1 MAGKLKNI
9 IEDIALDHLNNV
21 LAIRYD
27 ICTCAICKNDM
38 LALVLSRVPAQ
49 YVTTEEGA
57 LHTIIQQFRVEYQV
71 EIARAIIEAI
81 NTISKNPRHE
91 LKENKNQTFQLLLD
105 KVQEDRSL
113 DFHHYNLDLLKRRVA
128 IRLRKTKVSNY
139 SEYLLL
145 LMKNPEEYDRLFETL
160 CINVSE
166 FFRDPEVWQAMRP
179 VFLDQLRQKANEAD
193 NSLRV
198 WSAGCANGEEPY
210 SIALLIKEL
219 LSSEEINCRVEIL
232 ATDVEQRNIKLAHK
246 GVYLKT
252 SLKNV
257 SKALLNRYF
266 TPAEEGFKLN
276 DAVKQLVNF
285 SYLDLTSNE
294 AVKNADI
301 ICCRNV
307 FIYFDRDLQEQLLM
321 KFYNSLKPKGYLL
334 LGKSETLIQ
343 EAKEIFENVDINS
356 RLFRKN

>member
-1 MAGKLKNI
+1 MAVKLKNI

-27 ICTCAICKNDM
+27 ICTCPICKNDM

-57 LHTIIQQFRVEYQV
+57 LHTIIQHFRVEYQV

-105 KVQEDRSL
+105 KIQEDRSL
-113 DFHHYNLDLLKRRVA
+113 DFHHYNLELLKRRVA
-128 IRLRKTKVSNY
+128 IRLRKTGVNNY
-139 SEYLLL
+139 SDYLLL
-145 LMKNPEEYDRLFETL
+145 LMKNPEEYDKLFETL

-166 FFRDPEVWQAMRP
+166 FFRDPEVWKAMKSL
-179 VFLDQLRQKANEAD
+179 FLGLLQQKANEAD
-193 NSLRV
+193 NSLRI

-210 SIALLIKEL
+210 SIAILMKEL
-219 LSSEEINCRVEIL
+219 MSRERVNCRVEIS
-232 ATDVEQRNIKLAHK
+232 ATDVEQKCLKFAHK
-246 GVYLKT
+246 GIYLKT
-252 SLKNV
+252 SLKNAP
-257 SKALLNRYF
+257 KELLNRYF
-266 TPAEEGFKLN
+266 TPAEDCFKIN
-276 DAVKQLVNF
+276 DEVKKLVNF
-285 SYLDLTSNE
+285 FYLDLTSSE
-294 AVKNADI
+294 LVKKADI
-301 ICCRNV
+301 IFCRNV

-343 EAKEIFENVDINS
+343 EAKEIFEDVDINS